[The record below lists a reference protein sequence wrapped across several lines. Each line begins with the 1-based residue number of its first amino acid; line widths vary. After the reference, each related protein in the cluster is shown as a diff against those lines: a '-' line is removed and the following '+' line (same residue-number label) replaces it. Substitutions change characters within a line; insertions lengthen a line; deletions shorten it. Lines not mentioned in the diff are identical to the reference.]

1 MKWVIYGRRIGMARA
16 LRIVYEGALYHVTNR
31 GNEKAN
37 IFRDEKDKRVYLRLL
52 KETVL
57 LHQWVCYGYCLMN
70 NHYHLLIETPKANI
84 SSGMKKINAEYTQY
98 FNYKHHRIGHLFQGR
113 FKATLVKKEGHL
125 LELCRYI
132 VLNPV
137 RAGLCQKP
145 EDYQWSSYKLT
156 LVKSPRKDIVEREW
170 ILSQFSE
177 KGRNSSNLYKNFVN
191 EYIADVTGTSKQQ
204 STNL

>member
-1 MKWVIYGRRIGMARA
+1 MARA
-16 LRIVYEGALYHVTNR
+16 LRIVYEGALYHITNR

-37 IFRDEKDKRVYLRLL
+37 IFKDENDKRVYLRLL
-52 KETVL
+52 KETII
-57 LHQWVCYGYCLMN
+57 LHQWICYGYCLMN

-84 SSGMKKINAEYTQY
+84 SAGMKKINAEYTQY
-98 FNYKHHRIGHLFQGR
+98 FNYKHKRIGHLFQGR
-113 FKATLVKKEGHL
+113 YKATLVKKESHL

-145 EDYQWSSYKLT
+145 EDYVWSSYKAT
-156 LVKSPRKDIVEREW
+156 VVKSQRKDIVERAW

-177 KGRNSSNLYKNFVN
+177 KSKNASSQYKNFVN
-191 EYIADVTGTSKQQ
+191 ESSADVTAKRVNQLTS
-204 STNL
+204 L